1 MSAHEHDF
9 PATTKK
15 QFILATLGSLFPP
28 VLVLFLV
35 ARLFFSIQA
44 THIDDPVAPQKPA
57 AAEAAKSADTV
68 DDEDQDDTPSA
79 PADDED
85 SE

>member
-15 QFILATLGSLFPP
+15 QFILAAIGSLFPP

-57 AAEAAKSADTV
+57 ATEAAKSADAA
-68 DDEDQDDTPSA
+68 DKDQDDA
-79 PADDED
+79 PAAPAADED